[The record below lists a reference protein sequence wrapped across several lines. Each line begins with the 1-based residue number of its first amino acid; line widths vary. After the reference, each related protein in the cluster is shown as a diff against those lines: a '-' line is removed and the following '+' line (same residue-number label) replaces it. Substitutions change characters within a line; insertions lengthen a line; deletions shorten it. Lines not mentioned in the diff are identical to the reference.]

1 MDDKRELN
9 DKNIILML
17 KMFGINI
24 EDLSIEKLEE
34 LMKLTDSIE
43 NPKNITPE
51 MSKKILN
58 IIKPKNEC

>member
-1 MDDKRELN
+1 MDDKPDNLN
-9 DKNIILML
+9 EKNIIPML

-43 NPKNITPE
+43 NPKNMTPE

-58 IIKPKNEC
+58 TIKPKK